1 MLHGRLLATL
11 TLAATLVIS
20 GCNTDNSAAEAT
32 EHMERS
38 ETYLAQNQYRSAMLE
53 LRNALQK
60 ASDNTQAAIELAE
73 VMLRLGSPDQA
84 ATLLEPWLEAGRTEV
99 ALPLADA
106 YARRGKW
113 LSAQETLAQSTDD
126 SEDPVRRT
134 RVEADIARLSG
145 DAEQAE
151 RLYLS
156 ALEQDSTNEQAAV
169 ALANFYLNSG
179 ETAQAA
185 AVIEEFHSQNSPTAN
200 SQLALARTQYQNDNL
215 DLAAET
221 LTAGLER
228 VPTSDFFLP
237 ERRNILILLTRIMT
251 EQGNMS
257 QAMVYNEI
265 LTENSNTD
273 VSESAESAV
282 EALQA
287 GEIDTAR
294 SILETLIQ
302 RNPDSDLV
310 ALLLGAVAMQQGDE
324 EQGLPLLT
332 ENIDAEISPIPFIKI
347 ATMAQVD
354 QGERE
359 AALATLDRALLARP
373 GDADLLAMHGILALP
388 DPQRA
393 NDGVAS
399 LTKALQIDESRSRLR
414 LALAQH
420 FLSRGQTEQA
430 LGHLRSA
437 FERNPTDW
445 SGTDF
450 YISILLQQE
459 MDTEATEVRDQLA
472 EEFPDDP
479 NAQMIIAVADFRLG
493 DRTAAINRLQAHDPN
508 APTYA
513 LAQNALGR
521 MLAAEGRNDEAI
533 TAYLNAAIADPDNI
547 TPLQQAGRIYARTNT
562 PAEVIKWL
570 DDTAGQ
576 HETLADTAGAL
587 AAQILVQQGDIEAA
601 EQRLASLQAGNTY
614 VNTVKVESLTEQA
627 ASAART
633 QDWDTARTHMAEAI
647 SLQPENIDLQLSLA
661 FILASSGQP
670 EDARTVLDELEETQG
685 DSARITLAR
694 AQIVRISEGPEPSYQ
709 FLKAEWEASGDAT
722 LMPELL
728 NLASQ
733 TEPEAVLTLAT
744 DWTEQQP
751 DNPAAWMALGDRY
764 LNQGSEA
771 DAIDSYRQAL
781 QLQPRNIAAMNNI
794 AWLMR
799 DSNPSEAVVLA
810 RQAAEGAPQNA
821 AILDTYGW
829 VLLKAGNT
837 REAVST
843 LEQALELDPDNSEIQ
858 RHLNEARAQQ

>member
-1 MLHGRLLATL
+1 MQHGRLLATL

-60 ASDNTQAAIELAE
+60 ASDNTQAAVELAN
-73 VMLRLGSPDQA
+73 VMLRLGSPEQA
-84 ATLLEPWLEAGRTEV
+84 ASLLEPWLEAGRTEV

-113 LSAQETLAQSTDD
+113 LSAQETLAQSTGVD
-126 SEDPVRRT
+126 EDPVRRT

-145 DAEQAE
+145 DTEQAE
-151 RLYLS
+151 RLYLN
-156 ALEQDSTNEQAAV
+156 ALEQDSTNEQAVV
-169 ALANFYLNSG
+169 ALANFYLNAG
-179 ETAQAA
+179 DTAQAT
-185 AVIEEFHSQNSPTAN
+185 AVIEEFHNQNSPTAN
-200 SQLALARTQYQNDNL
+200 SQLALARVQYQNDDL

-237 ERRNILILLTRIMT
+237 ERRNILTLLTRIMT
-251 EQGNMS
+251 EQGNMT

-282 EALQA
+282 EALRA

-302 RNPDSDLV
+302 RNPDSDMV

-332 ENIDAEISPIPFIKI
+332 ENIDAEISPIPFIRV

-399 LTKALQIDESRSRLR
+399 LTKALQIDENRSRLR

-420 FLSRGQTEQA
+420 WLSRGQTEQA

-437 FERNPTDW
+437 FEQSPTDW

-450 YISILLQQE
+450 YITILLQQE
-459 MDTEATEVRDQLA
+459 MSTEATEVRDQLA
-472 EEFPDDP
+472 EDYPDDP

-493 DRTAAINRLQAHDPN
+493 NRTAAINRLQAHDPN

-521 MLAAEGRNDEAI
+521 MLAAEGRNDDAI
-533 TAYLNAAIADPDNI
+533 AAYLNAAIANPDNI
-547 TPLQQAGRIYARTNT
+547 APLQQAGRIYARTNT
-562 PAEVIKWL
+562 PAEVIQWL
-570 DDTAGQ
+570 DDTAEQ

-601 EQRLASLQAGNTY
+601 EQRLTTLQASNTY

-633 QDWDTARTHMAEAI
+633 QDWDMARTHMAEAI
-647 SLQPENIDLQLSLA
+647 SLQPETLDLQLSLA
-661 FILASSGQP
+661 LILASSGQP
-670 EDARTVLDELEETQG
+670 EDARAVLDELEETQG
-685 DSARITLAR
+685 NSARIMLAR
-694 AQIVRISEGPEPSYQ
+694 AQVVRISEGPEPSYQ
-709 FLKAEWEASGDAT
+709 FLKAEWETTGDAA

-728 NLASQ
+728 NLARQ

-751 DNPAAWMALGDRY
+751 DNPSAWMALGDIY
-764 LNQGSEA
+764 LNQGDEA
-771 DAIDSYRQAL
+771 DAIESYREAL
-781 QLQPRNIAAMNNI
+781 RLQPRNIAAMNNL
-794 AWLMR
+794 AWLLR

-810 RQAAEGAPQNA
+810 RQAAERAPQNA

-837 REAVST
+837 SEAVST
-843 LEQALELDPDNSEIQ
+843 LEQALELDPENSEIQ
-858 RHLNEARAQQ
+858 QHLSEARAQQ